1 MLGPGWSL
9 QNPSSNTCALRA
21 DFAGDPLSWKT
32 NLLLDS
38 SWAFDADV
46 WFNRSTLTA
55 TRRAQHRL
63 AFP

>member
-32 NLLLDS
+32 NLLLE
-38 SWAFDADV
+38 AFDADV
-46 WFNRSTLTA
+46 RFNRSTLTA